1 MSLGNNMILASGAVI
16 EPENVSIPVLTPR
29 DETFTITVVNS
40 GGNKFYANGQNSLYV
55 QLYQGFTYKFD
66 QSDASNSGHPLVFS
80 TTEDGSNYTT
90 GVSSS
95 GTPGQAGAYTQ
106 IIVANS
112 APATL
117 WIKCNNHSGM
127 GFSTPVNAFNNILYT
142 TDGAWNTSG
151 DFTYQWQ
158 RGGGGSFSNI
168 GSATSNSYT
177 LTGSDDGQYVRCA
190 VTLTNDAGTAT
201 AYTNLSNVKAGQY
214 EYTGTSGT
222 VGWTCPAG
230 VTSVSIMAIGKG
242 GSGYSVC
249 NNVTSGTGGKGGALS
264 YKNNYTVTPGTTY
277 YLHMNSY
284 ISAPHYANVAGFSTS
299 SGTSSISNF
308 IVAAQPGENGTSGG
322 DASKG
327 VGDVKRNG
335 GNAYGNLG
343 SGAGAAGY
351 SGDGGAM
358 SNSSN
363 SSGNAGSGGGGGAGA
378 SVPAYQ
384 SGGAG
389 SGAGG
394 GGTGRYG
401 EGTSGAGGVYNG
413 SVTTNRFGGGGGG
426 SGADDALGVDY
437 QYTGSGRSGTDYGGG
452 GAGGGAWY
460 GWGPC
465 SGAGSGAKAVVRIL
479 FPGNTRSYPT
489 TNTENL

>member
-66 QSDASNSGHPLVFS
+66 QSDASNSSHPLVFS

-106 IIVANS
+106 IIVDNS

-117 WIKCNNHSGM
+117 WIKCSNHSGM

-177 LTGSDDGQYVRCA
+177 LTSSDDGQYIRCA

-201 AYTNLSNVKAGQY
+201 AYTNLSNVKSGQY
-214 EYTGTSGT
+214 EYTGASGT
-222 VGWTCPAG
+222 IGWTCPAG
-230 VTSVSIMAIGKG
+230 VTSVSIMAIGAG

-249 NNVTSGTGGKGGALS
+249 NNVTSGTGGRGGALS

-277 YLHMNSY
+277 YLHMRSY
-284 ISAPHYANVAGFSTS
+284 IGAPYHGNITGFSTS
-299 SGTSSISNF
+299 SGTSNTNDF
-308 IVAAQPGENGTSGG
+308 IVGAEPGGNGTSGG
-322 DASKG
+322 EAYRG
-327 VGDVKRNG
+327 VGDTKRSG

-351 SGDGGAM
+351 SGDGGSM
-358 SNSSN
+358 TNSSN

-378 SVPAYQ
+378 SVPPRD

-401 EGTSGAGGVYNG
+401 EGTSGAGGVYNS
-413 SVTTNRFGGGGGG
+413 SVTTNRYGGGGGG

-437 QYTGSGRSGTDYGGG
+437 QYTGTGRPGTLYGGG

-465 SGAGSGAKAVVRIL
+465 SGAGSGANPVVRIL
-479 FPGNTRSYPT
+479 FPGNTRSYPA